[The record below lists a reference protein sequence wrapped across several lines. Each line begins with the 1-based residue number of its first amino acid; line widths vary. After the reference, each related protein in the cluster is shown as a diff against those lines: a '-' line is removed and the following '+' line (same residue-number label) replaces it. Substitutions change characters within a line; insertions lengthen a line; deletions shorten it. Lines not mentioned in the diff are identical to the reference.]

1 MKVKKDAWIALS
13 AIIVVILIVVY
24 VILTYEEKALYSKQE
39 IEAIQIEYYTY
50 GYRDAINEITD
61 QRLPDSLHPDPSM
74 FEILDR
80 AKVTTESRYEN
91 SKL

>member
-1 MKVKKDAWIALS
+1 MKKFIVISISIAFAAWIIVLLIHLD
-13 AIIVVILIVVY
+13 IIKTVNRY
-24 VILTYEEKALYSKQE
+24 TKQD
-39 IEAIQIEYYTY
+39 IEVIQIEYYTY